1 MYKYTKLVRHKKIAH
16 HPPSSPPSLQPA
28 SKQWLFLQTT
38 PLSITVF
45 PSCGMEY
52 LIGQV
57 RSPVL
62 VLPWCSPDIY
72 LEMSSMTSWD

>member
-16 HPPSSPPSLQPA
+16 HPPISLQPA

-45 PSCGMEY
+45 SSCGMEY